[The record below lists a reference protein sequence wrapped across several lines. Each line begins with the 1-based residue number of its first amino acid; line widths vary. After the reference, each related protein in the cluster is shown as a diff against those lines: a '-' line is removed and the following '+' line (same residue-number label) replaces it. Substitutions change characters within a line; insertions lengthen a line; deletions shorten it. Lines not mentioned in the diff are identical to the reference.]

1 MRAGSHFVFAHAQ
14 WREALHRMSRSEAPD
29 PHGAF
34 RMEFVNPTDGSSVMP
49 TISAFCQLVP
59 KRGATRPSRSTDG
72 SVHVVTEGK
81 GAVTIAEHSFDLAPG
96 DIFVV
101 PSWSAR
107 TFTAASDLVMFS
119 FSDRAAQESLGLWRE
134 SRG

>member
-1 MRAGSHFVFAHAQ
+1 M
-14 WREALHRMSRSEAPD
+14 
-29 PHGAF
+29 
-34 RMEFVNPTDGSSVMP
+34 
-49 TISAFCQLVP
+49 
-59 KRGATRPSRSTDG
+59 
-72 SVHVVTEGK
+72 TEGK
-81 GAVTIAEHSFDLAPG
+81 GTVTIAEHSFDLAPG